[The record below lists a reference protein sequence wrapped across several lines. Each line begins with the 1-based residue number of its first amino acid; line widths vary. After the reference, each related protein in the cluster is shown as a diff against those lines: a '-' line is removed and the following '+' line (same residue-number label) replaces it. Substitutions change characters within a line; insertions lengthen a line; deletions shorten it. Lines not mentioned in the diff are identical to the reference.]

1 MKIVTYIKPKCN
13 NGGINID
20 TSNLATKQELKDGVQ
35 EAKDY
40 ADACIKNITNSFDT
54 NVIFETVEG

>member
-1 MKIVTYIKPKCN
+1 MSYIKPKS
-13 NGGINID
+13 NGNVD

-40 ADACIKNITNSFDT
+40 TDACIKNITNSFDT

>member
-1 MKIVTYIKPKCN
+1 MATKIVTYIKPKS
-13 NGGINID
+13 NGNVD

>member
-1 MKIVTYIKPKCN
+1 MATKIVTYIKPKS
-13 NGGINID
+13 NGNVD
-20 TSNLATKQELKDGVQ
+20 TSSLATKQELKDGVQ

-40 ADACIKNITNSFDT
+40 TDACIKNITNSFDT